1 MEKIT
6 AKNVCIKLSEFQITK
21 KPAALPA
28 LEPNADEL
36 DEYDFASDCDEQL
49 REQPWPKTHTLPVVL
64 SDPVS
69 SLTLT
74 LF

>member
-28 LEPNADEL
+28 LEPNADESN
-36 DEYDFASDCDEQL
+36 DFDFASGCDEQL
-49 REQPWPKTHTLPVVL
+49 REQAWPKTHSLPVVL

-69 SLTLT
+69 G
-74 LF
+74 